1 MARSKKVVLEFE
13 ADTSQVTQSVEEVES
28 SVDGLSSSV
37 DKLTGGLA
45 SGFSQGVAGAKKMV
59 TGMRTL
65 KGAIA
70 ATGVGLLVTALGSLV
85 SYFQSTEEG
94 AAKLQSV
101 MSFFEIIFKRISDF
115 AASVGETLVSAFE
128 NPQQAIVDLWEALK
142 ENIVNRIE
150 GLINQFKALGKI
162 LEGVFTLDWDK
173 ITEGAGEFGNAFLQS
188 VTGVEDVAEK
198 VGDFFSEV
206 VDETEKAIE
215 SAQRYAKTITDTRN
229 LIQRLTVENAKLN
242 AEIETQQKIIDDT
255 TRSYTEREAALKLQ
269 NEATEQL
276 AVNVAKQAAAEESL
290 LRQEIA
296 LTANYQEREEL
307 ETQLAEKQAERI
319 EAEKAIQIVR
329 LENAQK
335 TREIELEELERQ
347 RSIFQTIQDL
357 RTENIEDENEK
368 FFEQLAIQEERTIQE
383 LEQLRATEEDKQA
396 VRDEFAAMREAKE
409 LEINQKLKAQREED
423 NKKQL
428 ADEKQLQQ
436 KKVEI
441 AQNAAAALTGLIS
454 ALSSDSEAGA
464 RRQFRVNKALGI
476 ATATVNTAQAVAA
489 ALTAG
494 GNPLKLA
501 TGQQFVEAGIAAV
514 QGAAQIATI
523 AKTKF
528 QSTGGG
534 GSGVSL
540 PSTPSGGGGGATV
553 PTLDFSFLE
562 QGANQS
568 AIQSYVLSTDVS
580 NSMEATQLIQD
591 QAKL

>member
-37 DKLTGGLA
+37 DNLTGGLA

-70 ATGVGLLVTALGSLV
+70 ATGVGLLVTAIGSLV
-85 SYFQSTEEG
+85 SYFQTTEKG
-94 AAKLQSV
+94 AGKLQTA
-101 MSFFEIIFKRISDF
+101 MSFLEIMFKKLTDL
-115 AASVGETLVSAFE
+115 VNPLGEAIVAAFE
-128 NPQQAIVDLWEALK
+128 DPQQAVKDLWEAIK
-142 ENIVNRIE
+142 ENITTRME
-150 GLINQFKALGKI
+150 GMMKQFLALGKI
-162 LEGVFTLDWDK
+162 LNGVFKLDWEQ
-173 ITEGAGEFGNAFLQS
+173 ITEGASELGTAFVQT
-188 VTGVEDVAEK
+188 VTGTEDFLDKASE
-198 VGDFFSEV
+198 FFSEV
-206 VDETEKAIE
+206 ITETKEAVKQAE
-215 SAQRYAKTITDTRN
+215 RYANAMTATQN
-229 LIQRLTVENAKLN
+229 LIQKLTVDNAKLN

-255 TRSYTEREAALKLQ
+255 TRSYAEREAALKLQ

-307 ETQLAEKQAERI
+307 ETQLSEKQAERI

-357 RTENIEDENEK
+357 RTENIEDENQK

-383 LEQLRATEEDKQA
+383 LEQLRATEEEKQA
-396 VRDEFAAMREAKE
+396 VRDEFAAMRAAKE
-409 LEINQKLKAQREED
+409 LELQTKLDQEQEAA
-423 NKKQL
+423 NKKAL
-428 ADEKQLQQ
+428 AEEKQLQQ

-464 RRQFRVNKALGI
+464 RRQFRINKALGI
-476 ATATVNTAQAVAA
+476 ASATVNTAQAVAA

-501 TGQQFVEAGIAAV
+501 TGQQFVEAGIAAA

-534 GSGVSL
+534 GSGVNL
-540 PSTPSGGGGGATV
+540 PSTPSSGGGGATV

>member
-1 MARSKKVVLEFE
+1 MA
-13 ADTSQVTQSVEEVES
+13 
-28 SVDGLSSSV
+28 
-37 DKLTGGLA
+37 
-45 SGFSQGVAGAKKMV
+45 
-59 TGMRTL
+59 
-65 KGAIA
+65 
-70 ATGVGLLVTALGSLV
+70 
-85 SYFQSTEEG
+85 
-94 AAKLQSV
+94 
-101 MSFFEIIFKRISDF
+101 
-115 AASVGETLVSAFE
+115 
-128 NPQQAIVDLWEALK
+128 
-142 ENIVNRIE
+142 
-150 GLINQFKALGKI
+150 
-162 LEGVFTLDWDK
+162 
-173 ITEGAGEFGNAFLQS
+173 
-188 VTGVEDVAEK
+188 
-198 VGDFFSEV
+198 
-206 VDETEKAIE
+206 ETEKAIE

-540 PSTPSGGGGGATV
+540 PSTPSGGGATV